1 MKQVINTIKAL
12 RLLSQKPLRA
22 SQLQEI
28 LGTSKGATYRII
40 RDLRASGE
48 VVEKTLCTYS
58 IKTKNPKP
66 QNHEQ
71 PNSNLKPLKNDE
83 SNRSQTAT
91 DNSRKRS

>member
-22 SQLQEI
+22 SQLQDI

-58 IKTKNPKP
+58 IKNKN
-66 QNHEQ
+66 QEQ
-71 PNSNLKPLKNDE
+71 
-83 SNRSQTAT
+83 
-91 DNSRKRS
+91 

>member
-22 SQLQEI
+22 SQLQDI

-58 IKTKNPKP
+58 IKPKN
-66 QNHEQ
+66 QNQE
-71 PNSNLKPLKNDE
+71 L
-83 SNRSQTAT
+83 
-91 DNSRKRS
+91 

>member
-1 MKQVINTIKAL
+1 MFSQGHESVHSRIVPMKQVINTIKAL

-48 VVEKTLCTYS
+48 VVERTLCTYS
-58 IKTKNPKP
+58 IKPKN
-66 QNHEQ
+66 QEQ
-71 PNSNLKPLKNDE
+71 
-83 SNRSQTAT
+83 
-91 DNSRKRS
+91 

>member
-1 MKQVINTIKAL
+1 MFRQGHQSVHSRIVPMKQVINTIKAL

-22 SQLQEI
+22 SQLQDI

-58 IKTKNPKP
+58 IKPKN
-66 QNHEQ
+66 QNQ
-71 PNSNLKPLKNDE
+71 E
-83 SNRSQTAT
+83 S
-91 DNSRKRS
+91 

>member
-22 SQLQEI
+22 SQLQDI

-48 VVEKTLCTYS
+48 VVERTLCTYS
-58 IKTKNPKP
+58 IKPKTQEP
-66 QNHEQ
+66 
-71 PNSNLKPLKNDE
+71 
-83 SNRSQTAT
+83 
-91 DNSRKRS
+91 

>member
-1 MKQVINTIKAL
+1 MFSQGHQSVHSRIVPMKQVINTIKAL

-22 SQLQEI
+22 SQLQDI

-58 IKTKNPKP
+58 IKNKN
-66 QNHEQ
+66 QEQ
-71 PNSNLKPLKNDE
+71 
-83 SNRSQTAT
+83 
-91 DNSRKRS
+91 

>member
-1 MKQVINTIKAL
+1 MFSQGHQSVHSRIVPMKQVINTIKAL

-22 SQLQEI
+22 SQLQDI

-58 IKTKNPKP
+58 IKPKN
-66 QNHEQ
+66 QEQ
-71 PNSNLKPLKNDE
+71 
-83 SNRSQTAT
+83 
-91 DNSRKRS
+91 

>member
-1 MKQVINTIKAL
+1 MKRVVNTIKAL

-22 SQLQEI
+22 SQLQDI

-58 IKTKNPKP
+58 IKTKN
-66 QNHEQ
+66 QNQ
-71 PNSNLKPLKNDE
+71 E
-83 SNRSQTAT
+83 S
-91 DNSRKRS
+91 